1 MFYVLSLLL
10 YARARLAVDARA
22 RWVLFAGCAVS
33 AMLALGSKEI
43 AATIPIFILLYEWYF
58 YQDLSTKWIKRNYRA
73 VLVAAGTF
81 GVIGMVFLGANPLR
95 PILNGYSVR
104 DFSLMERLLTES
116 RVVVSYVG
124 LLLFPHPSRL
134 SLEHDFPLSHSIG
147 SVSS

>member
-1 MFYVLSLLL
+1 MFYLLSLLL

-104 DFSLMERLLTES
+104 DFSLTRISDFAVVPYPPDQSS
-116 RVVVSYVG
+116 RPEFAG
-124 LLLFPHPSRL
+124 LRREKPH
-134 SLEHDFPLSHSIG
+134 HG
-147 SVSS
+147 G